1 MQYSVVAK
9 KALSKFNR
17 QMSSWREH
25 RAKPVDLKR
34 KYEEDIPTVSIYH
47 ADTGMLPHYAGHVQ
61 GTWIKSDTVYYYLM
75 SLTQHQKAAP
85 PSNTLKAAFRPT
97 PVRV

>member
-85 PSNTLKAAFRPT
+85 FSNILKAAFRPT
-97 PVRV
+97 LVRV